1 MYVLTFRATS
11 TGLRN
16 GPTLVLEPHKI
27 QQREMPSPVATED

>member
-1 MYVLTFRATS
+1 MYVLTFRGKL

-27 QQREMPSPVATED
+27 QQREMPSPVAAED